1 MVTHVYPTTRLVFGR
16 VVTCVSKRRPRNR
29 VRNTSVFME
38 PPADEEQPRKKRSLK
53 ANREHV
59 ELAAHAD
66 AKKKGKSKANTDN
79 ASIGQVAAVAK
90 ILDGKARELSEHD
103 REIANKYMRDKA
115 YALHKKASEF
125 AHDTGSSVVLIVQ
138 PNDAFGMD
146 RNMNGTF
153 PAAYVNS
160 FMAEEHGPS
169 LGSKAVD
176 TLREHI
182 FDHVHELPNV
192 GGCRIDDKQLLKVAN
207 KLGCGTYAKEQ
218 LDKAERM
225 REEAFRMRLLEEERR
240 RSGV

>member
-1 MVTHVYPTTRLVFGR
+1 
-16 VVTCVSKRRPRNR
+16 
-29 VRNTSVFME
+29 ME

-90 ILDGKARELSEHD
+90 ILDGKARELSEKD
-103 REIANKYMRDKA
+103 REIANKYFRDKA
-115 YALHKKASEF
+115 AALQKKVFEF
-125 AHDTGSSVVLIVQ
+125 AHDTGSSVVLIAK
-138 PNDAFGMD
+138 PNDAFGCAL
-146 RNMNGTF
+146 NMNGTF

-182 FDHVHELPNV
+182 FDHVHELPGN
-192 GGCRIDDKQLLKVAN
+192 RIADKQLLKVAN

-225 REEAFRMRLLEEERR
+225 RLEAFHMRLLEEEKR